1 MIKEVDTIVL
11 SHDIDEYGL
20 KKGDIGVVVHVYPDG
35 AAYEV
40 EFVTADGRSI
50 AVLTLDLNDIRLILT
65 TWNKAYYLYWHDG
78 NGAVIYQNFA
88 NLVIVITA
96 VWGVKI
102 AAPKE

>member
-50 AVLTLDLNDIRLILT
+50 AVLTLDLNDIRLMSSTEILHVREVSRQ
-65 TWNKAYYLYWHDG
+65 AG
-78 NGAVIYQNFA
+78 
-88 NLVIVITA
+88 
-96 VWGVKI
+96 
-102 AAPKE
+102 